1 MRVPGRHR
9 ISEAIINV
17 RKRFSRSATILLYH
31 RVTELAADPQLLSV
45 APSRF
50 AEQLEVLR
58 RDASPLPLS
67 ELTSIMRDGRQLP
80 RRAVAVTFDDGYADN
95 YLEAKPLLERY
106 DIPATVF
113 VTSGQVGSPQ
123 EFWWDDLER
132 LLLTGPDGANH
143 AGWHIERPDDP
154 TSQHE
159 RYRRL
164 SEELRNAVD
173 TVRQATLHRL
183 AEQTGKGFQ
192 GRASHRAMTESEVL
206 DLARSGLIEVGAHT
220 VTHPVLSRADPL
232 TQRNQIA
239 GSKSDLERILGKPVS
254 SFAYPYGGR
263 QHYTRETVE
272 IVRSLGFSR
281 ACSNFPGPVW
291 RRTDTFQLPRMLIR
305 NWGGDEFRRRL
316 EL

>member
-1 MRVPGRHR
+1 MRVPGHHR
-9 ISEAIINV
+9 ISNAIINV

-45 APSRF
+45 APARF
-50 AEQLEVLR
+50 AEQMQVLR
-58 RDASPLPLS
+58 RHASPLSLS
-67 ELTSIMRDGRQLP
+67 ELTSIMCNGRKLP

-113 VTSGQVGSPQ
+113 VTSGQVGNPQ

-132 LLLTGPDGANH
+132 LLLSGPDGPNH
-143 AGWHIERPDDP
+143 AGWHIERPHDP
-154 TSQHE
+154 TPQHE

-164 SEELRNAVD
+164 SEELRNAAD
-173 TVRQATLHRL
+173 ATRRTTLHRL
-183 AEQTGKGFQ
+183 AEETGKGVR
-192 GRASHRAMTESEVL
+192 GRASHRAMTEAEVS

-220 VTHPVLSRADPL
+220 VTHPVLSVADPL
-232 TQRNQIA
+232 TQRSEVA
-239 GSKSDLERILGKPVS
+239 GSKSALERILGKPIS

-263 QHYTRETVE
+263 QHYTSETVE

-291 RRTDTFQLPRMLIR
+291 RRTDIFQLPRMLIR
-305 NWGGDEFRRRL
+305 NWDGDEFRRRL